1 MPFCTLC
8 EKDEP
13 VYTRYSK
20 RPFAGCPNCKSLER
34 HRVMAVYLKKQML
47 TSKKILHIAPE
58 KCLYTYLSN
67 LTNEYVCGDLYPEK
81 YKTMNAIY
89 LDATN
94 MPYVCQ
100 FDYIIASHI
109 LEHIP
114 DDNLTL
120 THIYKSLVNGGK
132 CLVMIPQRLNKDITD
147 EDPTVIS
154 DEERIIR
161 FGQADHVRY
170 YGLDFSK
177 RLKKAGFHVKIH
189 YIGGIE
195 DIVNKM
201 DFDEKEEILKNE
213 YINKSNLLHQDILY
227 ECIKL

>member
-1 MPFCTLC
+1 
-8 EKDEP
+8 
-13 VYTRYSK
+13 
-20 RPFAGCPNCKSLER
+20 
-34 HRVMAVYLKKQML
+34 
-47 TSKKILHIAPE
+47 
-58 KCLYTYLSN
+58 
-67 LTNEYVCGDLYPEK
+67 
-81 YKTMNAIY
+81 
-89 LDATN
+89 
-94 MPYVCQ
+94 
-100 FDYIIASHI
+100 
-109 LEHIP
+109 
-114 DDNLTL
+114 
-120 THIYKSLVNGGK
+120 
-132 CLVMIPQRLNKDITD
+132 MIPQRLNKDITD

-189 YIGGIE
+189 YIEGIE

-201 DFDEKEEILKNE
+201 DFDEKEEILKKE